1 MSMPDSS
8 SRCVVIFVG
17 SPHAPS
23 AVEHVEAVAQA
34 FPTWRLVVVQ
44 QHPPR
49 PPRGRWLRAKLR
61 RLRREPVSYPLEL
74 LQQFAGKLL
83 HPAPRAVAGAVALPQ
98 RFEDI
103 RLPNVSVHTC
113 TRLHDA
119 DTLAY
124 VRSLRPWLGLAIG
137 APILRPELFRI
148 PQLGTLNLHK
158 GLLPDYRG
166 MPPGF
171 WELHDGAEFSGV
183 TAHWV
188 DEGLDTGPVLLE
200 RRLPVPIHST
210 VTGLATALDHL
221 GTETL
226 IEALRQIETTPA
238 PCESAAQRPHDQASR
253 PHRRPSWRVARS
265 VHRRLAKR
273 RRPSRSLQARLRSIA
288 KHAVL
293 AGYVYLWAPLRNRIR
308 ARQGRCHAAVLLYHR
323 VNDELLDSVTVGVEQ
338 FQRQIDLLRRRY
350 EVVDLPTLLARRGQP
365 RNRPCVA
372 ITFDDGYA
380 DNLPAALLLRR
391 AGVPA
396 TFFLST
402 AIVGTDGAFPHDLRS
417 PGRRIEPL
425 TWEQARRMADWGFDF
440 GNHTQHHT
448 RLSTVTPDDALRE
461 IRAAE
466 QQLDAELHR
475 NGRPRCLAYPYG
487 READCTDAVRRSL
500 ADAGVS
506 ACLSAYGGV
515 NPPDFDPLNILRQGV
530 DHSFSPLAFR
540 AAVEGW
546 RSRA

>member
-1 MSMPDSS
+1 MSWSDSS
-8 SRCVVIFVG
+8 SRCVVIFAG
-17 SPHAPS
+17 SPHALS
-23 AVEHVEAVAQA
+23 AVEHVEAVARA
-34 FPTWRLVVVQ
+34 FPTWRFVVVQ

-49 PPRGRWLRAKLR
+49 TPRGRWLRAKLR
-61 RLRREPVSYPLEL
+61 RLQREPVSYPLEL
-74 LQQFAGKLL
+74 LEQSAGRLL
-83 HPAPRAVAGAVALPQ
+83 RPTPRTIAGAVALPQ
-98 RFEDI
+98 RFEDL
-103 RLPNVSVHTC
+103 RLPKVSVHSC
-113 TRLHDA
+113 AQLHDSDA
-119 DTLAY
+119 LAY

-183 TAHWV
+183 TVHRV
-188 DEGLDTGPVLLE
+188 DEGLDTGPIVLQ
-200 RRLPVPIHST
+200 RRLPVPTHPT

-221 GTETL
+221 GTEAL
-226 IEALRQIETTPA
+226 IEALRQIEAESTPCGAVARPMQAEA
-238 PCESAAQRPHDQASR
+238 PPPR
-253 PHRRPSWRVARS
+253 RRPSWRVARS
-265 VHRRLAKR
+265 VRHRLAER
-273 RRPSRSLQARLRSIA
+273 RRPVQSLRARLRSVA

-308 ARQGRCHAAVLLYHR
+308 ARRGQCHAAVLLYHR
-323 VNDELLDSVTVGVEQ
+323 VSDELLDSVTVGVEQ
-338 FQRQIDLLRRRY
+338 FQRQIDLLRRHY
-350 EVVDLPTLLARRGQP
+350 DVVDLPTLLARRGQP

-391 AGVPA
+391 AGLPA

-402 AIVGTDGAFPHDLRS
+402 AIVGTDGAFPHDLQS
-417 PGRRIEPL
+417 LGRRIEPL
-425 TWEQARRMADWGFDF
+425 TWEQARRMAGWGFDF
-440 GNHTQHHT
+440 GNHTEHHT
-448 RLSTVTPDDALRE
+448 RLSTVTPDDALQE
-461 IRAAE
+461 IQAAE

-500 ADAGVS
+500 ADADIS

-515 NPPDFDPLNILRQGV
+515 NPPDFDPMNIRRQGV

-546 RSRA
+546 RWRA